1 MIGRPVMS
9 IIVCVAIALTG
20 CHTMNPVDFA
30 QSDPAVARLAPNDH
44 LRVWMRDGRT
54 LDVVLTAVEPDAL
67 VSEGQR
73 LPARDISRIERR
85 DLSWTRTTLLLVG
98 VALVFFI
105 AASAAKAEL
114 ATSWQ

>member
-1 MIGRPVMS
+1 MISRPV
-9 IIVCVAIALTG
+9 IITVVCIALALTG

-30 QSDPAVARLAPNDH
+30 QSDPGVARLAPKDH

-54 LDVVLTAVEPDAL
+54 LDVILTAVEPDAL
-67 VSEGQR
+67 VGEGQR
-73 LPARDISRIERR
+73 LPAKDISRIERR

-105 AASAAKAEL
+105 AASAAKADL